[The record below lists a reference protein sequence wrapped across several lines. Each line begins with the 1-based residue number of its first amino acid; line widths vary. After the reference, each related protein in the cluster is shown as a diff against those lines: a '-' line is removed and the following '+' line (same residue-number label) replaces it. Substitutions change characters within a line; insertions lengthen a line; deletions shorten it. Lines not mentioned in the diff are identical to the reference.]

1 MKRTFK
7 LFNAIAKQQSKANGK
22 SPPPPDSNLTVKK
35 DAHLTKASASYD
47 KKSKMPQSDR
57 S

>member
-47 KKSKMPQSDR
+47 KKSKMLQSDR